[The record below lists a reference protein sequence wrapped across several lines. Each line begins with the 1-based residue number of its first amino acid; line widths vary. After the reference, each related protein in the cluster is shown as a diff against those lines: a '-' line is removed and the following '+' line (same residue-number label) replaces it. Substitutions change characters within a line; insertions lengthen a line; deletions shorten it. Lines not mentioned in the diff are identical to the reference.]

1 MQDGHH
7 TSSHWASSS
16 SKVNPPDLPF
26 DSPSNPYI
34 PASTGHI
41 PASSSVMV
49 LSQPGTPRPQS
60 RLTHDDTTDGSAS
73 HSRSVAHVSTT
84 TDSLVP
90 QRLHDDPSMFPIE
103 AGPSFTPTKQ
113 HLDLWNMDQ
122 TNGATFDVH
131 GIRYLMQGP
140 EIPCLVQQNGQ
151 QPLSQ
156 IDYFS
161 IGVRAQVAGTDKP
174 IDLIQHTP
182 KRDKGPQITPQ
193 PRGLRA
199 GGRLDLTSS
208 VSGSSTMV
216 TFERM
221 QFKTATANN
230 GKRRAAQQ
238 YYELI
243 VDLYGNTSSGA
254 VVRVASCASPPLV
267 VRGRSPGHYADSNR
281 NHHGTTS
288 TPYTRPM
295 VNRHQQNPTS
305 RFIEMTS
312 YPPPSSYYPPMASP
326 SIRSG
331 MTSFPYMQQ
340 PYYPT
345 DPSYASSP
353 PSRQQQQHQQQL
365 GEYQDYP
372 FKRTDDTS
380 SRTNNS
386 IQPYYAPA
394 LYDHSPSNNN
404 SAPFTMDNSSSDDAG
419 RPSE

>member
-1 MQDGHH
+1 MEYGSNQWVKLKQKKKPGCMNCTYANYVMLSRH
-7 TSSHWASSS
+7 
-16 SKVNPPDLPF
+16 KV
-26 DSPSNPYI
+26 
-34 PASTGHI
+34 
-41 PASSSVMV
+41 
-49 LSQPGTPRPQS
+49 
-60 RLTHDDTTDGSAS
+60 
-73 HSRSVAHVSTT
+73 
-84 TDSLVP
+84 
-90 QRLHDDPSMFPIE
+90 RLHVKVDRGFFRGTGEDWTCYRRNYFQIR
-103 AGPSFTPTKQ
+103 
-113 HLDLWNMDQ
+113 
-122 TNGATFDVH
+122 ATFDVH

-199 GGRLDLTSS
+199 GGRLDLTASA
-208 VSGSSTMV
+208 SGSSAMV

-243 VDLYGNTSSGA
+243 VDLYGNTSSGT

-288 TPYTRPM
+288 TPYARPM

-305 RFIEMTS
+305 RFIEMPS

-326 SIRSG
+326 SIRAG

-345 DPSYASSP
+345 DPSYASPP

-365 GEYQDYP
+365 GAYQDYP

-386 IQPYYAPA
+386 IEPYYAPA
-394 LYDHSPSNNN
+394 LYAQSPSNTN